1 MSRVVLLACVLSLG
15 CAESLPEHV
24 ELQPAAEHVEFALEP
39 PSANTYK
46 MVGQVEG
53 ASTAS
58 DPDVAQQAAH
68 NDLRNKAAALG
79 ASLVTVDQNL
89 AEPLPL
95 TYKMKVR
102 LVGRAY
108 KALE

>member
-1 MSRVVLLACVLSLG
+1 MSRVAFLASVLLCG
-15 CAESLPEHV
+15 CAGSLPEHID
-24 ELQPAAEHVEFALEP
+24 LQPAAAQVEFASEP
-39 PSANTYK
+39 PSPNAYK
-46 MVGQVEG
+46 LVGQIEG
-53 ASTAS
+53 LSAAS
-58 DPDVAQQAAH
+58 DLDVAQQAAH

-79 ASLVTVDQNL
+79 ASLVTVDQDL

-108 KALE
+108 QALE

>member
-1 MSRVVLLACVLSLG
+1 MSRVVLLACVLSFG

-24 ELQPAAEHVEFALEP
+24 DLQPAAEKVDFALEA
-39 PSANTYK
+39 PSANGYK

-53 ASTAS
+53 VSAAT
-58 DPDVAQQAAH
+58 DLDTAQQAAH

-79 ASLVTVDQNL
+79 ASLVTVDQNV

-108 KALE
+108 QPLD